1 MTEQPG
7 ERSDTTG
14 GRLPP
19 TAWMVRSLG
28 RWIESR
34 PFPSALR
41 DRDDPGT
48 VSRAA
53 LVGVFLMAVAAVVSV
68 LFLTPTGSDV
78 RVALALVAAALW
90 TAKVATTDADAMW
103 HRTLGSAPA
112 AAGAWLV
119 GIVVLETL
127 LRGWTGGGPGVLV
140 LQSCL
145 AAAMAVVAWGKARL
159 ATHEG

>member
-1 MTEQPG
+1 MSEQPG
-7 ERSDTTG
+7 ERPATAG

-34 PFPSALR
+34 PFPSVLR

-53 LVGVFLMAVAAVVSV
+53 LTGVFLVAVAAVVAA

-78 RVALALVAAALW
+78 RVALALVAAAVW
-90 TAKVATTDADAMW
+90 TAKVATMDTAAMW

-112 AAGAWLV
+112 AAGAWLA

-127 LRGWTGGGPGVLV
+127 LRGWTDGGPGVLV

-159 ATHEG
+159 AMHEG